1 MNLNLTLATRI
12 GLNLCA
18 IFGIT
23 AALYLGSSI
32 FIPIVFS
39 VLLASVLFPLAK
51 FIHELLRVPWFFS
64 CLTALLGLVAL
75 HLVVIGAFTW
85 AIPKTI
91 VGLPQTEQAWI
102 AQYNTIQSNLSQ
114 LFPVKDDDEF
124 FGRYDPNRYPD
135 RPPPKAISLVR
146 KQLTEEQLSSG
157 LVKLSVLGLDHL
169 WQAILVLFITLFLLL
184 EGQMLA
190 DKVKAIFGPSIEIRG
205 RVTFALAEMTEAI
218 RTYLVWR
225 TIVNL
230 GLALVLGSA
239 YWYLG
244 LKHWYLWALLVAV
257 LSYVPYIGTIAA
269 GIPPLVDALL
279 FVDPSTAP
287 LGSALLTA
295 FFISI
300 FYTCVVTFEGYII
313 VPWVMGRSMDL
324 NATTVLLACLY
335 WHQVWGI
342 AGLFLAMPLM
352 AALKAICMQVEG
364 WQGWGHLMGSGPA
377 VELKLDD
384 AATEKARLKAIEDAV
399 GDNGEQTVVI
409 DPNENRKGAAQSG
422 DTKSDGYPS

>member
-1 MNLNLTLATRI
+1 MNLNITLATRI

-23 AALYLGSSI
+23 AALFLGSSI

-39 VLLASVLFPLAK
+39 VLLASVLFPFAK
-51 FIHELLRVPWFFS
+51 FMHERLHLPWFFA

-75 HLVVIGAFTW
+75 HLVVIGAFAW

-91 VGLPQTEQAWI
+91 VGLPQDEQAWI

-114 LFPVKDDDEF
+114 LFPIKDNDEF
-124 FGRYDPNRYPD
+124 FGRYDLNRT
-135 RPPPKAISLVR
+135 PPKAVSLVR

-169 WQAILVLFITLFLLL
+169 WQAILVLFVTLFLLL

-190 DKVKAIFGPSIEIRG
+190 DKVKAIFGPSLEIRG
-205 RVTFALAEMTEAI
+205 RVTVALAEMSEAI

-230 GLALVLGSA
+230 GLALVLGSV

-279 FVDPSTAP
+279 FVDPYTAP
-287 LGSALLTA
+287 MGSALLTA
-295 FFISI
+295 FGIAV

-335 WHQVWGI
+335 WHQVWGV

-377 VELKLDD
+377 VELKLDNS
-384 AATEKARLKAIEDAV
+384 ATEKARLEAIEQAM
-399 GDNGEQTVVI
+399 GGNGEQTVVM
-409 DPNENRKGAAQSG
+409 DPNDDRKGAAQPG
-422 DTKSDGYPS
+422 DTKSGGYAP